1 MLTEL
6 LKLLFFIIYKFI
18 PKKKGLLVFGD
29 RAGQRFAD
37 NSRHLFLYINNKL
50 KNKFRPIWITKNK
63 GIYNFLNSKNYE
75 VYYSKSF
82 KGIFYCL
89 IAEWHLFNF
98 VEDDINSFITRFSN
112 CILLWHGVLPKRV
125 KVIKFNKSK
134 INNFIYKRT
143 KKFFVYPD
151 RKLADNLLN
160 YFPEHKYNLLISNLP
175 RNLILSNND
184 NVFFNK
190 NENKLIKILKD
201 KKKKVYGYFPTWR
214 SDGLEV
220 FRDIENFSELE
231 KIDNALSSNN
241 SLILLKIHMNSDK
254 KDGDR
259 RYNPKIEN
267 IIEKLKNLKSFIFVD
282 YEVDLNS
289 ILKHC
294 DFLITDYSGVVF
306 DYLYLKKPIILY
318 APDYEEFKKENGFVI
333 DVIEK
338 KIALIANNISELG
351 DIINKYSQNLQ
362 ESKEYKKNKETL
374 LNEIFKDENKE
385 IENIIEKLKN

>member
-63 GIYNFLNSKNYE
+63 DIYNFLNSKNYE

-184 NVFFNK
+184 NVFFNN

-201 KKKKVYGYFPTWR
+201 KKK
-214 SDGLEV
+214 
-220 FRDIENFSELE
+220 
-231 KIDNALSSNN
+231 
-241 SLILLKIHMNSDK
+241 
-254 KDGDR
+254 
-259 RYNPKIEN
+259 RYMGTFQHGE
-267 IIEKLKNLKSFIFVD
+267 
-282 YEVDLNS
+282 
-289 ILKHC
+289 
-294 DFLITDYSGVVF
+294 
-306 DYLYLKKPIILY
+306 
-318 APDYEEFKKENGFVI
+318 AM
-333 DVIEK
+333 
-338 KIALIANNISELG
+338 A
-351 DIINKYSQNLQ
+351 
-362 ESKEYKKNKETL
+362 
-374 LNEIFKDENKE
+374 
-385 IENIIEKLKN
+385 